1 MPENSTLIQL
11 NFKPTSTMINA
22 YCGDEAEIDEA
33 LGLIEKNAGR
43 IMQTEVLLT
52 DAAKAA
58 GAISQGGA
66 APRPSNAP
74 APVQGQPAQNAGP
87 SKQCAHGEMNF
98 VSGMSQKTGK
108 PWKAWDCPAKGQANA
123 CQPDRQFVR

>member
-11 NFKPTSTMINA
+11 NFKPSSTMINA

-58 GAISQGGA
+58 GAETLVAEKTPPARKAAAVKRTPTTRVPKA
-66 APRPSNAP
+66 APREAP
-74 APVQGQPAQNAGP
+74 EVAP
-87 SKQCAHGEMNF
+87 E
-98 VSGMSQKTGK
+98 
-108 PWKAWDCPAKGQANA
+108 
-123 CQPDRQFVR
+123 

>member
-43 IMQTEVLLT
+43 IMQTEVLLRT
-52 DAAKAA
+52 
-58 GAISQGGA
+58 
-66 APRPSNAP
+66 PRRRP
-74 APVQGQPAQNAGP
+74 APSRRVGPRRGRATLLLLRRVSRRRTPARASSVP
-87 SKQCAHGEMNF
+87 TA
-98 VSGMSQKTGK
+98 
-108 PWKAWDCPAKGQANA
+108 
-123 CQPDRQFVR
+123 R